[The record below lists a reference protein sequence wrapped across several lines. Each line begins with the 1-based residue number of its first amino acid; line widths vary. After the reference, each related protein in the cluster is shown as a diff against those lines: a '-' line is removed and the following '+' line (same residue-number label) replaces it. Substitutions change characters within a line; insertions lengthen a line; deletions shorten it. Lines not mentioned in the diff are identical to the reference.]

1 MVSVGIIR
9 ARSVSTRGMRWT
21 GLNFR
26 VGMRP
31 GLARQ
36 MQPRRIQWIKTERRE
51 DRSRCGPRPRR
62 KMEANLEY
70 GIMYTRTCQPRA
82 VGSESGLH

>member
-51 DRSRCGPRPRR
+51 DRRVSLWATS
-62 KMEANLEY
+62 EEEN
-70 GIMYTRTCQPRA
+70 
-82 VGSESGLH
+82 GSEP